1 MLVALAAL
9 RAGAGR
15 AHVITDATATT
26 AMAVAQPELRVSAL
40 PEHARLQADPRLVAG
55 IERADAVVVGSG
67 CTDQER
73 AGSVVVQ
80 VASLVSSDAVLVV
93 DAAALGVLTE
103 RPELVAGLGERAIL
117 LPNPTEATR
126 LLSAADEGV
135 AGDLERAARAVTAR
149 FRTT

>member
-73 AGSVVVQ
+73 AGSVVEDRK
-80 VASLVSSDAVLVV
+80 S
-93 DAAALGVLTE
+93 
-103 RPELVAGLGERAIL
+103 
-117 LPNPTEATR
+117 TR
-126 LLSAADEGV
+126 LNSSHSSISYAVFCLKKKRITYAASVRQDNKSQ
-135 AGDLERAARAVTAR
+135 
-149 FRTT
+149 